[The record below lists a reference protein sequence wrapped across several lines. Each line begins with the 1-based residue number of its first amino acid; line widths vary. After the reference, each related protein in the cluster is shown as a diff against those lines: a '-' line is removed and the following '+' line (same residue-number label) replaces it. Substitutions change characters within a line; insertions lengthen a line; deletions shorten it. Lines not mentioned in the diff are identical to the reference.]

1 MRSGHFWTVILNKRK
16 LYVAMLE
23 NKWETKGSG
32 ELEGKGGGV
41 RIKVV
46 AIHDKLYVV
55 DEVKWK
61 L

>member
-1 MRSGHFWTVILNKRK
+1 
-16 LYVAMLE
+16 MLE